1 MKNIRLIKHNHLIEN
16 RQAKKT
22 AKPQPATM
30 NQTIKA
36 VKDWVQEYRGTQ
48 QQQARQMFAALFTQP
63 QSQE

>member
-1 MKNIRLIKHNHLIEN
+1 MKKIRLIKRNHWIES

-22 AKPQPATM
+22 AKPQPATI

-36 VKDWVQEYRGTQ
+36 VKDWVQEHRGTQ
-48 QQQARQMFAALFTQP
+48 QQHARQMFAALFTQP